1 MKIAILALAFV
12 SIALAA
18 PAAPEA
24 SVADLLSVDSPV
36 GDTPVADVPFVDV
49 SFANAPVAEASVG
62 DAPITDARAKFDG
75 DSKCSISGFKPSFS
89 KINEC
94 CLKNMG
100 GSHFDK
106 KKNALK
112 CRLPIGREGPMR
124 KCVKGLGFATV
135 VNCDY

>member
-1 MKIAILALAFV
+1 MSPSNCLKEYIAFHSKRLIGQGPSPPSKEVEGLELLPYATMIAILVLALV
-12 SIALAA
+12 SVAMAA
-18 PAAPEA
+18 PTSA
-24 SVADLLSVDSPV
+24 
-36 GDTPVADVPFVDV
+36 PVADAAL
-49 SFANAPVAEASVG
+49 S
-62 DAPITDARAKFDG
+62 G

-100 GSHFDK
+100 GSDFDK
-106 KKNALK
+106 KKNVLK

-124 KCVKGLGFATV
+124 KCVKDLGFATV

>member
-1 MKIAILALAFV
+1 MKIAVLVLALV
-12 SIALAA
+12 SVAMVA
-18 PAAPEA
+18 PA
-24 SVADLLSVDSPV
+24 PV
-36 GDTPVADVPFVDV
+36 PAPVADAAL
-49 SFANAPVAEASVG
+49 S
-62 DAPITDARAKFDG
+62 G
-75 DSKCSISGFKPSFS
+75 DSKCSISGFKSSLS

-100 GSHFDK
+100 GSDFDK

-124 KCVKGLGFATV
+124 KCVKDLGFATV

>member
-1 MKIAILALAFV
+1 MKIAVLALALV
-12 SIALAA
+12 SVAMAA
-18 PAAPEA
+18 PA
-24 SVADLLSVDSPV
+24 PV
-36 GDTPVADVPFVDV
+36 PVADAAL
-49 SFANAPVAEASVG
+49 S
-62 DAPITDARAKFDG
+62 G

-100 GSHFDK
+100 GSDIDDK
-106 KKNALK
+106 KHVLK

-124 KCVKGLGFATV
+124 KCVKDLGFATV